1 MILYT
6 MMPNE
11 LVFPAQEDM
20 FTQQQ
25 FIEMNGV
32 SMIVE
37 KNEEQQYRIVRL
49 LSTDPQHYLSE
60 EYMPGMIIAY
70 PPRT

>member
-11 LVFPAQEDM
+11 LIFPVQEDS
-20 FTQQQ
+20 FSQQQ

-37 KNEEQQYRIVRL
+37 KSEEQQYRIVRL

-60 EYMPGMIIAY
+60 EYMPGMNVTL